1 MVGIDNLKWR
11 DAVAA
16 AFRYFTREQ
25 ASAGWPED
33 MTPAQLAGL
42 QRPHLGSG
50 APESLRR
57 CQSLASKIVTDCQ
70 SGELLSTAT
79 TRTPQPAK
87 PPVQQRSRFA
97 SDGWLNRDGFMIA
110 GMPARIG
117 YREPGTP
124 PKPVT
129 TYHVTAADF
138 AAWLAAQG
146 EKPSEHIAAWFDAV
160 GVDMDTRPI
169 APPTG
174 WQARTEHGLLRFDD
188 TDAGRLVRLAD
199 LVTWLMDSRELPCK
213 PAVEMVCTALES
225 NPGAAASLYLLT
237 ESGYAKPLPAS
248 HTFYSEPLVSFWDAQ
263 PQGDDTDKGVV
274 GAVKYMRDY
283 WGESPAP
290 GASKRMGKEV
300 LDPLCTRLDVA
311 FRLWGYGHRV
321 DEVQPDDAPT
331 VALASQTPPPAPA
344 VVIEPT
350 RESPAK
356 LKRRNLLTPV
366 IERAQRECS
375 APFEASAVFPVL
387 MRMAEASEKPF
398 IGATDDGIKWKNHND
413 EIQFLSL
420 KNLRDRLR
428 RQEKRAAQP
437 QKTPLKRVK

>member
-160 GVDMDTRPI
+160 GVDRDTQPI

-174 WQARTEHGLLRFDD
+174 WHPRTEHGLLRFDD

-199 LVTWLMDSRELPCK
+199 LVAWLMDSRELPCK

-225 NPGAAASLYLLT
+225 NPRAAASLYLLS
-237 ESGYAKPLPAS
+237 ENGYAQPLPAS
-248 HTFYSEPLVSFWDAQ
+248 HSFFYLPSETTPPDFVGLA
-263 PQGDDTDKGVV
+263 
-274 GAVKYMRDY
+274 GAVRCMRDY
-283 WGESPAP
+283 WAESPAP
-290 GASKRMGKEV
+290 GAAEWFGQDV
-300 LDPLCTRLDVA
+300 LDPLCIRLDMA

-331 VALASQTPPPAPA
+331 VAPDSQPEQVASGVAELVWTPERKKKAREM
-344 VVIEPT
+344 IE
-350 RESPAK
+350 K
-356 LKRRNLLTPV
+356 LKREGRRDFRKTTAEHFNVSPQRLDKVLKEKNTSLVQAQGPRN
-366 IERAQRECS
+366 S
-375 APFEASAVFPVL
+375 VFDVRPDTSRVH
-387 MRMAEASEKPF
+387 R
-398 IGATDDGIKWKNHND
+398 IK
-413 EIQFLSL
+413 
-420 KNLRDRLR
+420 
-428 RQEKRAAQP
+428 
-437 QKTPLKRVK
+437 

>member
-1 MVGIDNLKWR
+1 MVGIINLKWHKAC
-11 DAVAA
+11 AV
-16 AFRYFTREQ
+16 RGMGFTKDEQ
-25 ASAGWPED
+25 AAGWPESF
-33 MTPAQLAGL
+33 ALERLAIL
-42 QRPHLGSG
+42 QSPGDKKMANILHRALKDACAASLPSAPTIVRKIGHETKTYLETGSFV
-50 APESLRR
+50 RR
-57 CQSLASKIVTDCQ
+57 NLD
-70 SGELLSTAT
+70 GE
-79 TRTPQPAK
+79 RER
-87 PPVQQRSRFA
+87 V
-97 SDGWLNRDGFMIA
+97 
-110 GMPARIG
+110 
-117 YREPGTP
+117 YRERIV
-124 PKPVT
+124 PVMKDVKVPA
-129 TYHVTAADF
+129 VTAADF

-225 NPGAAASLYLLT
+225 NPSAAASLYLLT

-331 VALASQTPPPAPA
+331 VALASQMPLPAPA

>member
-1 MVGIDNLKWR
+1 MATVGQN
-11 DAVAA
+11 
-16 AFRYFTREQ
+16 FTKDEH
-25 ASAGWPED
+25 ANGWPE
-33 MTPAQLAGL
+33 TLKHWQLAAL
-42 QRPHLGSG
+42 QYPYARGE
-50 APESLRR
+50 AARNR
-57 CQSLASKIVTDCQ
+57 LANARAGDILKACQ
-70 SGELLSTAT
+70 SGELPHTVT
-79 TRTPQPAK
+79 THIPAPAK
-87 PPVQQRSRFA
+87 PSAPLRSPFA
-97 SDGWLNRDGFMIA
+97 SAEWQSRDGFTFG

-117 YREPGTP
+117 YTATGSPR
-124 PKPVT
+124 KPVT

-138 AAWLAAQG
+138 AAWLDAQG

-160 GVDMDTRPI
+160 GVDRDTRPI

-174 WQARTEHGLLRFDD
+174 WHPRTEHGLLRFDG

-300 LDPLCTRLDVA
+300 LDPLCIRLDVA

-356 LKRRNLLTPV
+356 LKRRDLLAPV
-366 IERAQRECS
+366 IERAQRECD
-375 APFEASAVFPVL
+375 PFDTQAVYAAL
-387 MRMAEASEKPF
+387 KGLAETKVKPL
-398 IGATDDGIKWKNHND
+398 IGGVTEDGIQWED
-413 EIQFLSL
+413 EKGDPQCLSL
-420 KNLRDRLR
+420 KMLRDRLS
-428 RQEKRAAQP
+428 RQKKNSTQP
-437 QKTPLKRVK
+437 RKTPLKRVK

>member
-25 ASAGWPED
+25 ANAGWPEN

-160 GVDMDTRPI
+160 GVDRDARPI

-174 WQARTEHGLLRFDD
+174 WQPRTEHGLLRFDG

-199 LVTWLMDSRELPCK
+199 LVTWLMDDRELPCK

-225 NPGAAASLYLLT
+225 NPSAAASLYLLS
-237 ESGYAKPLPAS
+237 ENGYAQPLPAS
-248 HTFYSEPLVSFWDAQ
+248 HSFYSVPLVSFWEAQ

-274 GAVKYMRDY
+274 GAVKHMRAY

-290 GASKRMGKEV
+290 GATKYMGMGV
-300 LDPLCTRLDVA
+300 LDPLCIRLDMA

-321 DEVQPDDAPT
+321 DEVRPDDAPA
-331 VALASQTPPPAPA
+331 VAPDSQPEQVASGVAELVWTPERKKEAREM
-344 VVIEPT
+344 IE
-350 RESPAK
+350 K
-356 LKRRNLLTPV
+356 LKREGRRDFRKTTAEHFNVSPQRLDKVLKEKNTSLVQAQSLRN
-366 IERAQRECS
+366 S
-375 APFEASAVFPVL
+375 VFDVRPDTSRVH
-387 MRMAEASEKPF
+387 R
-398 IGATDDGIKWKNHND
+398 IK
-413 EIQFLSL
+413 
-420 KNLRDRLR
+420 
-428 RQEKRAAQP
+428 
-437 QKTPLKRVK
+437 